1 MKIAYDSVSKVYLEC
16 LMKTKFRKL
25 EKCWEN
31 AEEKIKEDV
40 QYFHETFSDLVKK

>member
-16 LMKTKFRKL
+16 LMKTNVRKL
-25 EKCWEN
+25 EMHRGN

-40 QYFHETFSDLVKK
+40 QHFHEIFSDLVKN

>member
-25 EKCWEN
+25 EKCWGN